1 MGEHTLAGQV
11 ATATQALLHLAD
23 RQPHSAR
30 HTAQLKV
37 YMSKLTPEEGSG
49 DGWAGR
55 NKFSLPHYS
64 SHTQWPNSG
73 ASQAPHL
80 MYTTTDPGITQTPQT
95 CTQVIG

>member
-55 NKFSLPHYS
+55 NKFPLPTTLATH
-64 SHTQWPNSG
+64 SG
-73 ASQAPHL
+73 LTLEPHRL
-80 MYTTTDPGITQTPQT
+80 PT
-95 CTQVIG
+95 

>member
-23 RQPHSAR
+23 RLPHSAR
-30 HTAQLKV
+30 YTAQLKV
-37 YMSKLTPEEGSG
+37 HMSKLTPEDCSG
-49 DGWAGR
+49 DGR
-55 NKFSLPHYS
+55 VETNSPPHYS